1 MTRTFDTWEYDE
13 IETILGY
20 KRVEDHPLLVTWLE
34 TPSQPVDETTLNYL
48 VPLQKRLIINADAWN
63 EDELRM
69 FFIAPFLSQVPLY
82 FDDFKPFT
90 QRTMSA
96 TFPELDLHITGK
108 VEFFIAR
115 GKQRPRQPYFF
126 LHEYKQERRRETDP
140 LGQLLIAMI
149 AAQAI
154 NEIKMPLYGCY
165 VIGRNWFFVIV
176 NEHEYSVSLAYDATK
191 PELYSI
197 YAIVSAAPS
206 LIKPYL

>member
-20 KRVEDHPLLVTWLE
+20 KRVRNHPLLNQWLAV
-34 TPSQPVDETTLNYL
+34 PVD
-48 VPLQKRLIINADAWN
+48 VPDTSVALLLSLQERLLENADAWN
-63 EDELRM
+63 EDELKM

-82 FDDFKPFT
+82 FDDFKPFM

-96 TFPELDLHITGK
+96 TFPELNLHVTGK

-149 AAQAI
+149 AAQTI
-154 NEIKMPLYGCY
+154 NEVKMPLYGCY

-176 NEHEYSVSLAYDATK
+176 NEREYSVSLAYDATK
-191 PELYSI
+191 LELYSI
-197 YAIVSAAPS
+197 YAFVSAAPL